1 MIKLRNDVLGQ
12 ALKSSL
18 INLGK
23 DVASVEN
30 IDKTIIQTLD
40 EFKEIDRK
48 EFIHEFVNILY
59 KG

>member
-12 ALKSSL
+12 ALKSAL
-18 INLGK
+18 INLCK